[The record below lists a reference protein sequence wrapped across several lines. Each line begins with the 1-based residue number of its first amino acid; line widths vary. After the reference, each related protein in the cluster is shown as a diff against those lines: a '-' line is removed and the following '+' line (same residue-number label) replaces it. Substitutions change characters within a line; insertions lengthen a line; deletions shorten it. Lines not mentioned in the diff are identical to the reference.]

1 MRKGNTYVII
11 GIVIIAI
18 GVTAFFMLTQ
28 DQTQD
33 QTQVQS
39 EISSPQVIPQIP
51 KQTSESSDK
60 IKITVSFDIWAEK
73 SVTFMDSNDH
83 IPKVTISQNW
93 ANGDALLA
101 CSMIVED
108 PTILDVTEE
117 FDLNWCREFLK
128 THMIL

>member
-1 MRKGNTYVII
+1 
-11 GIVIIAI
+11 
-18 GVTAFFMLTQ
+18 
-28 DQTQD
+28 
-33 QTQVQS
+33 
-39 EISSPQVIPQIP
+39 
-51 KQTSESSDK
+51 
-60 IKITVSFDIWAEK
+60 
-73 SVTFMDSNDH
+73 MDSNDH

>member
-1 MRKGNTYVII
+1 MRKGNMYVII
-11 GIVIIAI
+11 GIVIITI

-33 QTQVQS
+33 QS
-39 EISSPQVIPQIP
+39 EISSPQVTPQIP
-51 KQTSESSDK
+51 KQTNESSDK
-60 IKITVSFDIWAEK
+60 IKITVSFDTWAEK
-73 SVTFMDSNDH
+73 SVTFMDSNGH
-83 IPKVTISQNW
+83 IPKVMISQNW

-128 THMIL
+128 VHMIL